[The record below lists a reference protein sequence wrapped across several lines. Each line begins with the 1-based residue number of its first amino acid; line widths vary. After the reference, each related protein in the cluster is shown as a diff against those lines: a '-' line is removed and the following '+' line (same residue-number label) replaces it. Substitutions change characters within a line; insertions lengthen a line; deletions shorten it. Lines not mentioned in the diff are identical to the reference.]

1 MKSEEIINEI
11 VKDIEK
17 ISGKHVSF
25 EIFSDWVT
33 LNAIGIQNGCIV
45 KHDDI
50 WQERENKLNNI
61 KKKYTEK
68 ELKIIFGMYFKL
80 LNAFGNEINDYLGEI
95 FMRLSN
101 SPDKKKMGQCFTPFS
116 ISLLNAKIA
125 FSHLKK
131 EEKIYKL
138 YDPTCGAGGMIIASV
153 KALSDKGINYKNHV
167 KAIGQDLNLLCAYMT
182 YVQLSLLNVDAI
194 IMQCDTL
201 EYTLE
206 EAYKNVST
214 DKIFRTP
221 RNLGYLML

>member
-1 MKSEEIINEI
+1 MKNEKIINEI
-11 VKDIEK
+11 VKDINNL
-17 ISGKHVSF
+17 SGKHSSF

-33 LNAIGIQNGCIV
+33 MCAISIQNGCYLI
-45 KHDDI
+45 HNDI
-50 WQERENKLNNI
+50 WEGREKKFKELA
-61 KKKYTEK
+61 KKYSEK
-68 ELKIIFGMYFKL
+68 EIKVIFNLYGKL
-80 LNAFGNEINDYLGEI
+80 LDAFENDRWDYLGEI
-95 FMRLSN
+95 FMRLNN
-101 SPDKKKMGQCFTPFS
+101 SADKKKMGQCFTPFS
-116 ISLLNAKIA
+116 VSLLNAKIA
-125 FSHLKK
+125 FSDVKK

-206 EAYKNVST
+206 EAYKNVSI